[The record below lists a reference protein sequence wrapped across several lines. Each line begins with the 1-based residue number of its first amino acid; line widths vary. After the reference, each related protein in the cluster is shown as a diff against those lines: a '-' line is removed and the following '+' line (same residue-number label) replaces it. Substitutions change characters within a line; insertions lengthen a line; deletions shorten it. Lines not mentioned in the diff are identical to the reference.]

1 MRKGN
6 RLIVNVVIV
15 GGWLGYQIFFLELR
29 EMEGGRRISVSPRP
43 CSGRRVVAKKRARGS
58 GVDGFVNS
66 VKKLQRREI
75 SSKRDRAF
83 SMSDAQE
90 RFRNIRLQVGTSSL
104 LLLFFF
110 PLYLF
115 IYLFLC
121 YLLFNFISTNS
132 SSNFKPTSFIH
143 RSSLHNL
150 YLFLIWFIHSCVGGI
165 WYPWS
170 KRSLFHGTAFSKKE
184 VKDNWDCSSTWHC
197 VCSCSFWCLCSI

>member
-1 MRKGN
+1 
-6 RLIVNVVIV
+6 
-15 GGWLGYQIFFLELR
+15 
-29 EMEGGRRISVSPRP
+29 MEGGRRISVSPRP
-43 CSGRRVVAKKRARGS
+43 CSGKRVVAKKRARGS

-104 LLLFFF
+104 LLLLFF

-150 YLFLIWFIHSCVGGI
+150 YLFLI
-165 WYPWS
+165 
-170 KRSLFHGTAFSKKE
+170 
-184 VKDNWDCSSTWHC
+184 
-197 VCSCSFWCLCSI
+197 

>member
-1 MRKGN
+1 
-6 RLIVNVVIV
+6 
-15 GGWLGYQIFFLELR
+15 
-29 EMEGGRRISVSPRP
+29 MEGGRRISVSPRP

-110 PLYLF
+110 PFIYLF
-115 IYLFLC
+115 IYFCVIYCSIL
-121 YLLFNFISTNS
+121 YQPILLQTSNPLHLSIGLPFIIYIYFS
-132 SSNFKPTSFIH
+132 FDLFIH
-143 RSSLHNL
+143 
-150 YLFLIWFIHSCVGGI
+150 V
-165 WYPWS
+165 
-170 KRSLFHGTAFSKKE
+170 
-184 VKDNWDCSSTWHC
+184 
-197 VCSCSFWCLCSI
+197 